1 MHDIPR
7 STPTFCGTVP
17 DPDGASLFA
26 AMWDGKTGTVSE
38 TSRKVLPLELRR

>member
-7 STPTFCGTVP
+7 STPPFSGAGP

-38 TSRKVLPLELRR
+38 TSRKVLPLDLRR

>member
-1 MHDIPR
+1 MHDMPR
-7 STPTFCGTVP
+7 RNPTFAGAVP

-38 TSRKVLPLELRR
+38 TSRKVLPLDLWR

>member
-1 MHDIPR
+1 MHDIPF
-7 STPTFCGTVP
+7 STRTFSGAVP

-38 TSRKVLPLELRR
+38 TSRKVLPLDLRR